1 MNIVLY
7 KNNSPNNYVTKQLA
21 GALTLNGSL
30 RDESSVIDPVIM
42 IEGDNFSTY
51 NYLYISQFSRFY
63 FIRNIESVRT
73 RLWRITCH
81 VDVLNTYRSQI
92 RSHMAIISKTAS
104 SDDSDLFIDD
114 GDWYCENRKF
124 NQIFQF
130 SQGLNEKGT
139 NILIT
144 AGWSGN

>member
-21 GALTLNGSL
+21 SAITLTGSL
-30 RDESSVIDPVIM
+30 RDESSVIDPIIM
-42 IEGDNFSTY
+42 IEGDNLSTY
-51 NYLYISQFSRFY
+51 NYLYIPQFSRFY
-63 FIRNIESVRT
+63 FIRNVESVRT
-73 RLWRITCH
+73 HLWRITCH

-124 NQIFQF
+124 NQVFSF
-130 SQGLNEKGT
+130 SQGLNEEGT

-144 AGWSGN
+144 AGWSGS

>member
-1 MNIVLY
+1 MNIILY

-42 IEGDNFSTY
+42 IEANNLSTY

-63 FIRNIESVRT
+63 FIRNVESVRT
-73 RLWRITCH
+73 NLWRITCH

-124 NQIFQF
+124 NQIFTYPN
-130 SQGLNEKGT
+130 GLNEVGT

-144 AGWSGN
+144 AGWSGS